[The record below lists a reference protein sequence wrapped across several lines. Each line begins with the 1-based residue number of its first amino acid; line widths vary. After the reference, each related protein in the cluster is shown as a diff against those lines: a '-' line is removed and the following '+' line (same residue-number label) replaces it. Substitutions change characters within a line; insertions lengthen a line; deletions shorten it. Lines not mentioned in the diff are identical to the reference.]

1 MPPAVRDLFSRLCY
15 ERFEDIGLHAVLFSE
30 AFGMPLHADG
40 VFIGRGPYRLDD
52 AVLRMRRSLRLFCQA
67 ADGLVVHGIYHHRIA
82 VVVGKEPG
90 DRYFHIV
97 YIAFHDVG
105 AAVKAPATVDVGQI
119 LYERTAEDDVQKLTA
134 ATDPQQRPVFF
145 NFPLCRAPSPVL

>member
-1 MPPAVRDLFSRLCY
+1 
-15 ERFEDIGLHAVLFSE
+15 
-30 AFGMPLHADG
+30 MPLYADG
-40 VFIGRGPYRLDD
+40 VFIGRSPYRLDD

-82 VVVGKEPG
+82 AVVGKEPG
-90 DRYFHIV
+90 GRYFHIV

-105 AAVKAPATVDVGQI
+105 AAVKAPAPVDVGQI

-134 ATDPQQRPVFF
+134 AADPQQRPVFF
-145 NFPLCRAPSPVL
+145 KRLAAEADFKVVAVEVGRDRPLVLFAVEGGGDVAAAREDEAVEL